1 MKHCGWIAFSGLI
14 WLAAGISLL
23 HKGLKFVADARDFP
37 DTFCVRFQEQ
47 FGSTQSAGATLIA
60 VALLLGFV
68 KGRFVLVKTVRRVS
82 FRIQSLPLPIKI
94 TSLYTPSYLI
104 LLGSMMGLGFLIRF
118 ISMPIDI
125 RGFIDVA
132 IGSALIN
139 GSMLYFLAARGCL
152 RVN

>member
-1 MKHCGWIAFSGLI
+1 MKHRGWIAFSGLI
-14 WLAAGISLL
+14 WLAAGISLV
-23 HKGLKFVADARDFP
+23 HKGLKFVADARYFP
-37 DTFCVRFQEQ
+37 DAFCVRFQER
-47 FGSTQSAGATLIA
+47 FGSVQAAGTALIA
-60 VALLLGFV
+60 VALLIGFI

-118 ISMPIDI
+118 IPMPTDI

-139 GSMLYFLAARGCL
+139 GAILYFRAARGSL

>member
-1 MKHCGWIAFSGLI
+1 MKHRGWIAFSGLI
-14 WLAAGISLL
+14 WLAAGISLM
-23 HKGLKFVADARDFP
+23 HKGLKFVADASYLP
-37 DTFCVRFQEQ
+37 DAFCVRFQER
-47 FGSTQSAGATLIA
+47 FGSIQAAGTALVA
-60 VALLLGFV
+60 VALLLGFL

-104 LLGSMMGLGFLIRF
+104 LLGSMMALGFLVRF
-118 ISMPIDI
+118 ISMPMDI

-139 GSMLYFLAARGCL
+139 GAMLYFQAARGSL
-152 RVN
+152 RVS